1 MRGRRLARVL
11 MATIVLA
18 GGGIGASVVVL
29 TAAGA
34 APRTADLTPNGQS
47 AVLTFIAGGQT
58 GTASVQGLA
67 GQQLTVSTSG
77 GTFALNCGLQMSL
90 LAQNGSTVVGPTCA
104 GQSGAVSSASLP
116 SDGLFRASFSSGT
129 GATGSVTVKAT
140 SSGGPRSISF
150 DAAPVTVS
158 ITTPSQDLQLGFT
171 ATIGDFVSVS
181 SAAGTLPD
189 CNVSLRFVDK
199 LGAPVGT
206 SLDPCAGASGY
217 AEAAITKKAT
227 YFVKVLHNS
236 TNESGTLHLFLTK
249 PVDQSGTI
257 IADGTSVAVN
267 PTQQGENARFTFS
280 GTTGQRVAAQLTSS
294 TFGSGCPSAVSVAL
308 VRPNGST
315 LGAPASTCTASL
327 FLDPLTLDQTGTWT
341 VLVDPQFAN
350 TGSATLAAFTST
362 DETGVILRSGS
373 PKNLTLT
380 TPGKNAAYTFTGAV
394 GQQVSA
400 LLTASTIGAGC
411 PAVVLSFVRPD
422 ATQDTSVSTCSDSA
436 FLDSIVIDQNGTW
449 TILVDPQAGA
459 SGTATLQAFN
469 SADQLGLIHLDASPT
484 AIDITSPGQNARWH
498 FAGTTGGFVSAQI
511 SSATFAGCPAFT
523 LSLERPDGSTL
534 GAPVSSCNAD
544 AVLGSRTL
552 DQDGTWNLVVDPQG
566 TATGTATLEAT
577 SPSSS
582 DDIRPITINGAPLN
596 VTLAAGENGQYTF
609 SGTDG
614 QLISAQVMSSTF
626 PGCTAYTLWLKRPDS
641 TQLGTTVNGCGASAF
656 LDRQKLDMAG
666 TWTFVFTPQGGNG
679 GTAQLQAYSFVD
691 ETGTA
696 ILTGKVNKL
705 ALGKPG
711 ENARF
716 TFSGTTGQGISVDI
730 GESTIPGCPAFT
742 LSLERPNGTAFGST
756 VSTCTAAA
764 FLDQQK
770 LDATGTWTVVVDPQG
785 PSTGI
790 AMMRVYDVVNDN
802 RTLKP
807 KVIKSF
813 TALVPGLNGS
823 FSFDGKVGDSRTLT
837 ISLSTFTGCPALI
850 VSFVR
855 PNGTVFSSTSTCNA
869 DLVLGPSILDS
880 TGTWKVALDPQGSVT
895 GTLII
900 RLT

>member
-1 MRGRRLARVL
+1 MRGRRPARVL
-11 MATIVLA
+11 MAAIVLA
-18 GGGIGASVVVL
+18 GGGLSASVAVL

-34 APRTADLTPNGQS
+34 APRSADLTPNGQS
-47 AVLTFIAGGQT
+47 AVLTFTAGGQS

-67 GQQLTVSTSG
+67 GQQLTVTTSG
-77 GTFALNCGLQMSL
+77 GSFTLNCGLQMSL
-90 LAQNGSTVVGPTCA
+90 LAQNGSTVAGPTCA

-116 SDGLFRASFSSGT
+116 SDGLFRASFTSG
-129 GATGSVTVKAT
+129 ASAAGSVTVKAT
-140 SSGGPRSISF
+140 SSGGPKSISF

-158 ITTPSQDLQLGFT
+158 ITTPSQDLRLGFT

-189 CNVSLRFVDK
+189 CNLSLGFVDK
-199 LGAPVGT
+199 LGALVGA
-206 SLDPCAGASGY
+206 SLDPCTGASGY

-227 YFVKVLHNS
+227 YFVRVLHNS
-236 TNESGTLHLFLTK
+236 TNESGTLQLFLTR
-249 PVDQSGTI
+249 PVDQTGTI
-257 IADGTSVAVN
+257 TTDGSPVAVN
-267 PTQQGENARFTFS
+267 TTKQGQNARFTFS
-280 GTTGQRVAAQLTSS
+280 GATGQRVAAQLTSS
-294 TFGSGCPSAVSVAL
+294 TFGSGCPSAVSVSL
-308 VRPNGST
+308 VRPDGST

-341 VLVDPQFAN
+341 VLVDPQVTN

-362 DETGVILRSGS
+362 DQIGVILRDGS
-373 PKNLTLT
+373 PKSLTLT
-380 TPGKNAAYTFTGAV
+380 TPGKNAAYTFTGTV

-400 LLTASTIGAGC
+400 LLTASTIGPGC

-422 ATQDTSVSTCSDSA
+422 ASQDTSVSTCTNSA
-436 FLDSIVIDQNGTW
+436 FLDSIVIDQDGTW

-469 SADQLGLIHLDASPT
+469 SADQLGLIHLDGSPE
-484 AIDITSPGQNARWH
+484 AIAVTSPGQNARWH
-498 FAGTTGGFVSAQI
+498 FPGTTGGVVSAQI
-511 SSATFAGCPAFT
+511 SSATFAGCPAFK
-523 LSLERPDGSTL
+523 LSLERPDGTTL

-544 AVLGSRTL
+544 AVLGSQTL

-566 TATGTATLEAT
+566 TATGTATLAA
-577 SPSSS
+577 SSS
-582 DDIRPITINGAPLN
+582 TDDIRPITINGAPLN
-596 VTLAAGENGQYTF
+596 INLAAGETGQYTF

-626 PGCTAYTLWLKRPDS
+626 PGCTAYTLWLKRPDD
-641 TQLGTTVNGCGASAF
+641 TQLGTTIDGCGASAF
-656 LDRQKLDMAG
+656 LDRQQLDATG
-666 TWTFVFTPQGGNG
+666 TWAFVFTPQADG

-705 ALGKPG
+705 DLGKPG

-730 GESTIPGCPAFT
+730 DQSTIPGCPAFT

-770 LDATGTWTVVVDPQG
+770 LDTTGTWTVVVDPQG

-790 AMMRVYDVVNDN
+790 AMMRVYNVVDDN

-813 TALVPGLNGS
+813 TALVPGPNGY
-823 FSFDGKVGDSRTLT
+823 FSFAGKVGDSRTLT
-837 ISLSTFTGCPALI
+837 ISLSTLTGCPALI

-855 PNGTVFSSTSTCNA
+855 PNGSVLSTTSTCNA
-869 DLVLGPSILDS
+869 DLVLGPSILDT
-880 TGTWKVALDPQGSVT
+880 TGTWKVVLDPQGSVT